1 MAHPVGWRAGANQ
14 RVGRSRR
21 DPEFESR
28 YLQRRVGNELFPA
41 LGAHDAV
48 GRETTKETGALLLA
62 IGGLA
67 AAFGAALPRSL
78 ARATALKA
86 LARPLGLQV
95 TVRLVSEAA
104 ELDGAFAAS
113 GADHDQGILFES
125 GPVIFENLPR
135 VIALAAQHR
144 LPAIYERREM
154 VESGGL
160 LPTDR
165 GSERISSAPLPLS
178 TRSSKEPNPPSRG
191 SSSRPGSNWSST
203 SRPPRHSA

>member
-1 MAHPVGWRAGANQ
+1 MVA
-14 RVGRSRR
+14 
-21 DPEFESR
+21 
-28 YLQRRVGNELFPA
+28 PA
-41 LGAHDAV
+41 ATRLSF
-48 GRETTKETGALLLA
+48 LA
-62 IGGLA
+62 YPR
-67 AAFGAALPRSL
+67 LPRSL
-78 ARATALKA
+78 ARATALEA

-104 ELDGAFAAS
+104 ELDGAFATS

-178 TRSSKEPNPPSRG
+178 TRSSKEPNPPSRR

>member
-1 MAHPVGWRAGANQ
+1 VHAVGWRAGANQ

-113 GADHDQGILFES
+113 AADHDQGILFES

-178 TRSSKEPNPPSRG
+178 TRSSKEPNPPSRR

>member
-1 MAHPVGWRAGANQ
+1 MHAVGWRAGANQ

-113 GADHDQGILFES
+113 AADHDQGILFES

-178 TRSSKEPNPPSRG
+178 TRSSKEPNPPSRR

>member
-1 MAHPVGWRAGANQ
+1 MVTEEARTTPK
-14 RVGRSRR
+14 
-21 DPEFESR
+21 E
-28 YLQRRVGNELFPA
+28 
-41 LGAHDAV
+41 
-48 GRETTKETGALLLA
+48 RETTKETGALLLA

-113 GADHDQGILFES
+113 AADHDQGILFES

-178 TRSSKEPNPPSRG
+178 TRSSKEPNLPSCR